1 MKTRGFR
8 IGRVGGIDVVV
19 DYSWFVVFF
28 LLTYSMAEAS
38 FPESYQGYSRLQYWL
53 MGVIATV
60 LIFISILV
68 HELAHSWISIKRG
81 MKVTG
86 VRLFIFGG
94 LAENDSE
101 PKNGRD
107 EFLIALAGPAASMF
121 LGMIS
126 IGILVV
132 MMAVVKSPEPAN
144 GILQWVAAANIGLT
158 VFNLAPGFPLDGGR
172 ILRAF
177 LWDHWNDLSRATRMA
192 SRIGSAVALFLII
205 FGVLQMILA
214 RDFMFGLWSV
224 CIGLF
229 MKWAAANDAKAVVVK
244 TELESV
250 PVRRLMKEDVATVD
264 WLLSVREFD
273 EDYAGRYHTTDFPVL
288 NQGEMIGMVS
298 LEGVQ
303 SVEQRLRDFKQMRDI
318 MVPVEQMVCLTPE
331 DDINDALER
340 MISSGVECMPV
351 TEQGRLMGM
360 VSRGDILNY
369 FKNKPDTNET

>member
-19 DYSWFVVFF
+19 DYSWFIVFF
-28 LLTYSMAEAS
+28 LLIYSMAETS

-60 LIFISILV
+60 LIFTSILV
-68 HELAHSWISIKRG
+68 HELAHSWISIKKG
-81 MKVTG
+81 IKVIG

-107 EFLIALAGPAASMF
+107 EFLIALAGPATSMF

-126 IGILVV
+126 ICILSV
-132 MMAVVKSPEPAN
+132 MMVAMDPPGPVN
-144 GILQWVAAANIGLT
+144 GIVQWVAMANICLT

-177 LWDHWNDLSRATRMA
+177 LWDHWNDLPRATRMA
-192 SRIGSAVALFLII
+192 SRVGSAVVLFLII

-214 RDFMFGLWSV
+214 RDFIFGLWSV

-229 MKWAAANDAKAVVVK
+229 MKWAAANGVRAVVMK
-244 TELESV
+244 PELESA
-250 PVRRLMKEDVATVD
+250 PVRCLMKEDAATVD

-273 EDYAGRYHTTDFPVL
+273 EDYAGKYHVTDFPVL
-288 NQGEMIGMVS
+288 NQSELIGMVS
-298 LEGVQ
+298 LGGIR

-318 MVPVEQMVCLTPE
+318 MIPLEQVACLTPE
-331 DDINDALER
+331 DDINDALEQ
-340 MISSGVECMPV
+340 MIASGVECMPV

-360 VSRGDILNY
+360 VSRSDILNY
-369 FKNKPDTNET
+369 FRNKPDLDET